1 MKISR
6 SALPAIRTA
15 ILLVFAALSTFVFLY
30 FWTAVGGYVPL
41 YSQEDYTV
49 TFEVD
54 RVNNLVPQSDV
65 TLAGVKV
72 GKVLSVDPTSDGR
85 ASVVANLTEDASI
98 PLHHG
103 VHGRINAKTLV
114 EETYVSLEDGKGAEL
129 PSGSTLPRG
138 AVEPAVLLDDVVRTL
153 PEDRRVAL
161 ASTLQ
166 SLGAATKDSQAG
178 LSGALQG
185 LGDLGRQGGTA
196 LDALAAQS
204 KDLEQLSTNT
214 AAVLAALDTQRGQ
227 IAELVSD
234 ANLVTKA
241 TSDSATDLQNTMREL
256 PPTLAAANDAS
267 DDLSRL
273 AGGLA
278 PVAVNLD
285 RTAPSLNAALNELP
299 ATTADLRGL
308 LPALDQALDKAPP
321 TLDRVPVLSDDLTA
335 LLPNA
340 DSALNQLNPMLE
352 YLRPYGGDLYQ
363 FFTSFG
369 WTVSRG
375 DANGSLL
382 RVMPVFHAQSFKGN
396 PVPLN
401 DVPALDDNN
410 PYPRPGTQGN
420 PADDAPPPTVADP
433 GPASERPAPGP
444 APTAGPRAPAQNAP
458 SSRAPTSGAP
468 SPGEEQPS
476 GGLLS
481 GLTSG
486 GR

>member
-1 MKISR
+1 MKISHT
-6 SALPAIRTA
+6 AMPAIRTT
-15 ILLVFAALSTFVFLY
+15 ILLVFAALSAFVFLY

-41 YSQEDYTV
+41 HSAEKYTT

-72 GKVLSVDPTSDGR
+72 GKVLSVDPTPEGR
-85 ASVVANLTEDASI
+85 ASVVLNLTDDSAI
-98 PLHHG
+98 PLHQG

-114 EETYVSLEDGKGAEL
+114 EETYVSLDDGKGAEL
-129 PSGSTLPRG
+129 PSGSTLPSD
-138 AVEPAVLLDDVVRTL
+138 AVTPAVLLDDVIRTL

-166 SLGAATKDSQAG
+166 SLGSATRGSQAG
-178 LSGALQG
+178 VAGALQG

-196 LDALAAQS
+196 LSALAAQS
-204 KDLEQLSTNT
+204 RQLEQVSTNT
-214 AAVLAALDTQRGQ
+214 AAVLAALDTRRGQ
-227 IAELVSD
+227 IAELVGD
-234 ANLVTKA
+234 ANLLTKA

-256 PPTLAAANDAS
+256 PPTLAAADDAS

-278 PVAVNLD
+278 PVAANLD
-285 RTAPSLNAALNELP
+285 RAAPSLNAALEELP

-308 LPALDQALDKAPP
+308 LPALDQTLDKAPP

-369 WTVSRG
+369 WSVARG

-382 RVMPVFHAQSFKGN
+382 RVMPVLHAQSVKGN

-401 DVPALDDNN
+401 DVPPLDDNN
-410 PYPRPGTQGN
+410 PYPRPGTQN
-420 PADDAPPPTVADP
+420 HPADDAPPPVVADP
-433 GPASERPAPGP
+433 GPASQRPAPGP
-444 APTAGPRAPAQNAP
+444 APTAGAPQP
-458 SSRAPTSGAP
+458 QEPGSGAAEP
-468 SPGEEQPS
+468 SGVPSTGADEPS